1 MQYLSIFYRLATRES
16 FTKKRNTKYLMTK
29 TRNDRANISTDKTT
43 PFLLISLAVSF
54 RACTYE

>member
-54 RACTYE
+54 RA